1 MSEKI
6 GTLFGIGVGPGD
18 PELLTIKAVRILG
31 EVDLVFT
38 AASPGNDY
46 SIAQQIAE
54 PHLKPGIEVRRLNFP
69 MVGDEATLH
78 AAWKANAEEI
88 AEVLR
93 QGRSAAFLTLGDSL
107 TYSTYGY
114 VLPYLAEILPAG
126 AVVTIPGIT
135 SYQMAA
141 SRLNRPLV
149 TGLESL
155 TIMSGVEDPEK
166 LGQLLD
172 QTDNVAILKTY
183 RTYDGIV
190 DMLKK
195 KNLLSKAVLY
205 SKVGLPDEEIH
216 CDLDKNPVDKPP
228 YLSLMIVKT
237 NDKPCGSK

>member
-6 GTLFGIGVGPGD
+6 GTLYGIGVGPGD
-18 PELLTIKAVRILG
+18 PELLTIKAARILG

-46 SIAQQIAE
+46 SIAQQIAG

-69 MVGDEATLH
+69 MVGDEETLTS
-78 AAWKANAEEI
+78 AWKANAEEI
-88 AEVLR
+88 AKVLKS
-93 QGRSAAFLTLGDSL
+93 GRSAAFLTLGDSL

-114 VLPYLAEILPAG
+114 VLPYLAETLPPE

-141 SRLNRPLV
+141 SRLNTPLV

-155 TIMSGVEDPEK
+155 TIMSGVEDPET
-166 LGQLLD
+166 LGELLD
-172 QTDNVAILKTY
+172 KTDNVAILKTY
-183 RTYDGIV
+183 RSFEKIMN
-190 DMLKK
+190 MLKK
-195 KNLLSKAVLY
+195 KGLAQNATLY

-216 CDLDKNPVDKPP
+216 RDLENTTITEPP
-228 YLSLMIVKT
+228 YLSLMIVK
-237 NDKPCGSK
+237 NNRR

>member
-6 GTLFGIGVGPGD
+6 GTLYGIGVGPGD
-18 PELLTIKAVRILG
+18 PELLTIKAARILG
-31 EVDLVFT
+31 EVDLIFT

-54 PHLKPGIEVRRLNFP
+54 PHLKPGIEIRRLDFP
-69 MVGDEATLH
+69 MVGDEDALTT
-78 AAWKANAEEI
+78 AWRANARII
-88 AEVLR
+88 ADELR
-93 QGRSAAFLTLGDSL
+93 RGRSAAFLTLGDPL

-114 VLPYLAEILPAG
+114 VLPYLAEMLPEG

-141 SRLNRPLV
+141 SRRNRPLV

-155 TIMSGVEDPEK
+155 TIMSGVEDPER
-166 LGQLLD
+166 LGRLLD

-183 RTYDGIV
+183 RSYEGIMA
-190 DMLKK
+190 MLKK
-195 KNLLSKAVLY
+195 KGLLKNATLY

-216 CDLDKNPVDKPP
+216 SDLENDPVTKPP

-237 NDKPCGSK
+237 GGPR

>member
-6 GTLFGIGVGPGD
+6 GTLYGIGVGPGD
-18 PELLTIKAVRILG
+18 PELLTIKAARILG

-54 PHLKPGIEVRRLNFP
+54 PHLKAGIEVRRLNFP
-69 MVGDEATLH
+69 MVGDEDTLTR
-78 AAWKANAEEI
+78 AWRANAEEI

-93 QGRSAAFLTLGDSL
+93 QGLTAAFLTLGDPL

-114 VLPYLAEILPAG
+114 VLPYLAEILPAS

-141 SRLNRPLV
+141 SRRNCPLV

-190 DMLKK
+190 NMLKK
-195 KNLLSKAVLY
+195 KNLLHKAVLY

-216 CDLDKNPVDKPP
+216 SDLDKNPVDKPP

-237 NDKPCGSK
+237 GGSK

>member
-1 MSEKI
+1 MSQKT
-6 GTLFGIGVGPGD
+6 GTLYGIGVGPGD

-46 SIAQQIAE
+46 SIAQKIAG

-69 MVGDEATLH
+69 MVGDEETLVR
-78 AAWKANAEEI
+78 AWRSNAEEI
-88 AEVLR
+88 AEVLKK
-93 QGRSAAFLTLGDSL
+93 GLSAAFLTLGDTL

-114 VLPYLAEILPAG
+114 VLPYLAELAPEG
-126 AVVTIPGIT
+126 SVVTIPGIT

-141 SRLNRPLV
+141 ARLNQPLV

-166 LGQLLD
+166 LGELLD

-183 RTYDGIV
+183 RSFEGIMA
-190 DMLKK
+190 MLKRK
-195 KNLLSKAVLY
+195 GLLKNATLY
-205 SKVGLPDEEIH
+205 SKVGLPEEEIH
-216 CDLDKNPVDKPP
+216 CDLENSPPEKPP

-237 NDKPCGSK
+237 GKNGGPR

>member
-6 GTLFGIGVGPGD
+6 GTLYGIGVGPGD
-18 PELLTIKAVRILG
+18 PELLTIKAARILG

-46 SIAQQIAE
+46 SIAQQIAG

-69 MVGDEATLH
+69 MVGDESALTE
-78 AAWKANAEEI
+78 AWKANAEEI
-88 AEVLR
+88 AEVLKK
-93 QGRSAAFLTLGDSL
+93 GLSAAFLTLGDPL

-114 VLPYLAEILPAG
+114 VLPYLADMIPEG
-126 AVVTIPGIT
+126 SVVTIPGIT

-141 SRLNRPLV
+141 SRQNRPLV

-155 TIMSGVEDPEK
+155 TIMSGVEDPEV
-166 LGQLLD
+166 LGDLLD
-172 QTDNVAILKTY
+172 KTDNVAILKTY
-183 RTYDGIV
+183 RTYDGIMA
-190 DMLKK
+190 MLKK
-195 KNLLSKAVLY
+195 KGLVKNAVLY

-216 CDLDKNPVDKPP
+216 SDLENSPVEKPP

-237 NDKPCGSK
+237 GGAK

>member
-6 GTLFGIGVGPGD
+6 GTLYGIGVGPGD
-18 PELLTIKAVRILG
+18 PELLTIKAARILG

-54 PHLKPGIEVRRLNFP
+54 PHLKAGIEVRRLNFP
-69 MVGDEATLH
+69 MVGDEETLTK
-78 AAWKANAEEI
+78 AWRANAEEI

-93 QGRSAAFLTLGDSL
+93 QGLSAAFLTLGDPL

-114 VLPYLAEILPAG
+114 VLPYLAEILPAS

-141 SRLNRPLV
+141 SRRNCPLV

-190 DMLKK
+190 NMLKK
-195 KNLLSKAVLY
+195 KNLLHKAILY
-205 SKVGLPDEEIH
+205 SKVGLPDEEIR
-216 CDLDKNPVDKPP
+216 DELDKNPVDKPP

-237 NDKPCGSK
+237 GGSK

>member
-6 GTLFGIGVGPGD
+6 GTLYGIGVGPGD
-18 PELLTIKAVRILG
+18 PELLTIKAARILG

-46 SIAQQIAE
+46 SIAQQIAG

-69 MVGDEATLH
+69 MVGDEKILTE
-78 AAWKANAEEI
+78 AWKANAAEI
-88 AEVLR
+88 AEVLKK
-93 QGRSAAFLTLGDSL
+93 GLSAAFLTLGDSL

-114 VLPYLAEILPAG
+114 VLPYLAEMVPAES
-126 AVVTIPGIT
+126 VVTIPGIT

-141 SRLNRPLV
+141 SRRNTPLV

-155 TIMSGVEDPEK
+155 TIMSGVEDPEV
-166 LGQLLD
+166 LGDLLD
-172 QTDNVAILKTY
+172 KTDNVAILKTY
-183 RTYDGIV
+183 RSYEGIMA
-190 DMLKK
+190 MLKK
-195 KNLLSKAVLY
+195 KGLVKNAVLY

-216 CDLDKNPVDKPP
+216 ADLENSPVDKPP

-237 NDKPCGSK
+237 GGAR